1 MVTKIEFADHQF
13 RFQFDALDQYDQSH
27 VCACSSTALKNQ
39 SKFLP
44 GLFVGLSFALIFNGI
59 GSRRSRSPIS
69 NFLGVMHNS
78 TFFLLLHIFPDL
90 HSWKFALY
98 YANTTSEHV
107 PKKSGQSRQFW
118 GLARS
123 LFISLPA
130 QLAFIAFFLP
140 IYLPFTIV
148 FLPLLF
154 PLLFARRV
162 GFFLQHF
169 FHPRGLEKRRLR
181 HRAWR
186 LFLLSFSILR
196 LTRVWFFAWARHF
209 DLFAK
214 KRGQHNSATITTE

>member
-27 VCACSSTALKNQ
+27 VCACSSSTALKNQ

-107 PKKSGQSRQFW
+107 PKNLDNLDNFGVWHEAYSFPFQ
-118 GLARS
+118 
-123 LFISLPA
+123 

-186 LFLLSFSILR
+186 LLLLSFSILR

-214 KRGQHNSATITTE
+214 KGANTIVQR

>member
-1 MVTKIEFADHQF
+1 MELEVEEAE
-13 RFQFDALDQYDQSH
+13 AL
-27 VCACSSTALKNQ
+27 
-39 SKFLP
+39 FLTFWELCTTLP
-44 GLFVGLSFALIFNGI
+44 SFCFFI
-59 GSRRSRSPIS
+59 
-69 NFLGVMHNS
+69 
-78 TFFLLLHIFPDL
+78 FFLTYTHESLRFTMQIQPQNMSQKNLDNLDNFGVWHEAYSFP
-90 HSWKFALY
+90 F
-98 YANTTSEHV
+98 
-107 PKKSGQSRQFW
+107 Q
-118 GLARS
+118 
-123 LFISLPA
+123 